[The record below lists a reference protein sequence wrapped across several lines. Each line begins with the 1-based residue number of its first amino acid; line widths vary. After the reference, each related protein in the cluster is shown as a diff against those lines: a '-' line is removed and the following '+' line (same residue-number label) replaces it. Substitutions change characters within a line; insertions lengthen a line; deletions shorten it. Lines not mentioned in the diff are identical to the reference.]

1 MTAYTDFTSDFP
13 ARCLELLDRASG
25 VASVNGLEITLLL
38 MTASASLLVPFE
50 RLKPDTDHSS
60 HPFGDN
66 RRFGAAAEKLAE
78 LMKESFVG
86 SVLCPDTESSWRLA
100 KNVKSVD
107 GDLDCW
113 LPDVLLKPLN
123 KQRAVKSTL
132 TLVRNAF
139 AHGSIYTIGD
149 PIKELIFVKEVTV
162 QHSDKTWKRI
172 GFEVLS
178 VSYGDFQRF
187 IRAWV
192 MFLGQPN
199 VWELR
204 LAA

>member
-1 MTAYTDFTSDFP
+1 MTAYANFTSDFP

-66 RRFGAAAEKLAE
+66 RRFGDAAKKLKD
-78 LMKESFVG
+78 LMTENFVG
-86 SVLCPDTESSWRLA
+86 SVLCPSTEASWRLA
-100 KNVKSVD
+100 KKVESVD

-113 LPDVLLKPLN
+113 LPNVFLKPLS
-123 KQRAVKSTL
+123 KQRGVNSTL
-132 TLVRNAF
+132 TLVRNAL
-139 AHGSIYTIGD
+139 AHGSIYTTGD

-162 QHSDKTWKRI
+162 KQADDTWKRI

-178 VSYGDFQRF
+178 VSYGDFRSF

-192 MFLGQPN
+192 KFLGQPK